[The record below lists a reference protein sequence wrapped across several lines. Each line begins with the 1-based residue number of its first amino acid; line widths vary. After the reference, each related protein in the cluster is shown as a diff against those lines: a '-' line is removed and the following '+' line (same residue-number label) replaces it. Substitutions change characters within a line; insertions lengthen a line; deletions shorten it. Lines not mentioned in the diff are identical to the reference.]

1 MASAFKFIRALRI
14 DVYYSRKCSGKFRV
28 AETKLNH
35 RSKNGDVQGDNES
48 GGKVDENRST
58 EIVDEEVMSPASYV
72 TTFVWTQVVGNNIRH
87 RQTNGTITRD
97 DDGAHKQF
105 FRRIHIICRN
115 NVVA

>member
-1 MASAFKFIRALRI
+1 MDRMASAFKFIRALRI

-72 TTFVWTQVVGNNIRH
+72 TTFV
-87 RQTNGTITRD
+87 
-97 DDGAHKQF
+97 
-105 FRRIHIICRN
+105 
-115 NVVA
+115 